1 MEIDPKGIAKNKIWI
16 IFILNVLKF
25 RLKEDQLAEIC
36 DRFSLMGCFDFS
48 MAINELKN
56 TDLVKCEETP
66 LGNMYSMSMLG
77 ESTLEF
83 FVKELS
89 YTKRQEVL
97 AALKKDSDEI
107 YLKSIIGYDVMR
119 LKDGRCRVLLRM
131 IEKDL
136 EVFDITLIANNPKE
150 ADMLTQS
157 WMKKAQRVYEAVYI
171 TLGDG
176 EEK

>member
-1 MEIDPKGIAKNKIWI
+1 
-16 IFILNVLKF
+16 
-25 RLKEDQLAEIC
+25 
-36 DRFSLMGCFDFS
+36 
-48 MAINELKN
+48 
-56 TDLVKCEETP
+56 
-66 LGNMYSMSMLG
+66 
-77 ESTLEF
+77 
-83 FVKELS
+83 
-89 YTKRQEVL
+89 
-97 AALKKDSDEI
+97 
-107 YLKSIIGYDVMR
+107 
-119 LKDGRCRVLLRM
+119 M

>member
-1 MEIDPKGIAKNKIWI
+1 
-16 IFILNVLKF
+16 
-25 RLKEDQLAEIC
+25 
-36 DRFSLMGCFDFS
+36 
-48 MAINELKN
+48 
-56 TDLVKCEETP
+56 
-66 LGNMYSMSMLG
+66 MSMLG

-89 YTKRQEVL
+89 YTKRQEVS

-171 TLGDG
+171 TLGDD